1 MAVRISRRKC
11 MNRTALRTY
20 TVVAIAVTFLL
31 SLTAP
36 IGAAPKQA
44 DVAALVDKSIDF
56 LKTKQSPDGSFAPKF
71 GGPGITAL
79 IAAGLIREGHGDD
92 PVVKKALEYL
102 EKNVQADGGIY
113 NKQLA
118 NYSTC
123 VALLAFKEANVGGK
137 YDKVIANATKFLKSL
152 PNQDMG
158 NSFGG
163 VGYDGK
169 SRPDVSNSQFFVD
182 ALLAAGVSKDDPAI
196 KNALIFL
203 SNCQNLPSEVQKQ
216 PWATKATADDK
227 GGFVYNPG
235 AANDKKKNDQVTEA
249 GGLRSEGAMTYAGL
263 KSFLYAGV
271 GKEDPRV
278 KAAVEWIKKHYTLE
292 ENPGKK
298 QDGLYYYFHTFAKAM
313 DALGEDMFEDAQGK
327 KHDWRQEL
335 FDTLKT
341 RQAADGSWVNTTG
354 GSYFENVPELAT
366 AFAILSLSYTVKK

>member
-1 MAVRISRRKC
+1 
-11 MNRTALRTY
+11 MNRMALRSGIVIAF
-20 TVVAIAVTFLL
+20 VVTPLFFL
-31 SLTAP
+31 SGP
-36 IGAAPKQA
+36 INAAPKQA

-56 LKTKQSPDGSFAPKF
+56 LKTKQNPDGSFAPKF

-79 IAAGLIREGHGDD
+79 VAAGLIREGHGND
-92 PVVKKALEYL
+92 PVVKKALDYL
-102 EKNVQADGGIY
+102 ERNVQADGGIY

-123 VALLAFKEANVGGK
+123 VALIAFKEANVGGK

-152 PNQDMG
+152 QSQDMG
-158 NSFGG
+158 DKFGG

-169 SRPDVSNSQFFVD
+169 SRPDVSNSHFFVE
-182 ALLAAGVSKDDPAI
+182 ALLAAGVSRDDHAVKD
-196 KNALIFL
+196 ALIFL
-203 SNCQNLPSEVQKQ
+203 SRCQNLASEDQKQ
-216 PWATKATADDK
+216 EWATKATADDK

-235 AANDKKKNDQVTEA
+235 AANDKKKSDQVTPE

-278 KAAVEWIKKHYTLE
+278 KAAVDWIKKHYTLE
-292 ENPGKK
+292 ENPGRK
-298 QDGLYYYFHTFAKAM
+298 QAGLYYYFHTFAKAM
-313 DALGEDMFEDAQGK
+313 DALGDDMFEDAQGK

-335 FDTLKT
+335 FDTLKK
-341 RQAADGSWVNTTG
+341 RQEADGSWVNTTG
-354 GSYFENVPELAT
+354 DVYYENVPELAT